1 MAELEG
7 QLAAAEV
14 AAAAAPG
21 TTEVEMLAASDVA
34 PAPAPAPTVSAIFE
48 ADATLPDGTV
58 VESGAEVVKTW
69 SVRNNGSAPWPA
81 DTVIS
86 HVDGEMAGTAAEFAV
101 GEVGVGASANIEVT
115 LVVPAVTEQEQ
126 QRACK
131 SVWQL
136 SSQATGVFGDQLWC
150 EVSAKWEN
158 VEVAPAG
165 TFFGNLFGPP
175 AVVVAAPEIP
185 DDAAGA
191 AAAAAAATATATLDA
206 VPTTPAAAEEL
217 SAVISVAGSEVSEI
231 DQLEASSSCDDFV
244 MIQDGVAVSPAAS
257 GEQPAEEDGA
267 SVGTVPLV
275 PTMPIDRSASEVS
288 AASAIAMVEASNVAE
303 AAAAAEAV
311 EAAAAAAAAA
321 TPAPA
326 AEVVAAADA
335 TAQQLPPGW
344 ECKSTPDC
352 RVYYIDHNTQTT
364 SWTHPL
370 TNVTSPIVAA
380 QPEPVAEAAA
390 AVAAG
395 GAGPVVPGEA
405 AAAAAEPFLTTT
417 FSAGVLPAAPAAE
430 VPGAAAAARSEEM
443 VERLAM
449 EEMDQQVAQ
458 SLQDAEVS
466 ESASPFADQLL
477 QMQNMGFFDAAK
489 NEAMLKKH
497 KGDVMRAV
505 DGLLQ

>member
-1 MAELEG
+1 
-7 QLAAAEV
+7 
-14 AAAAAPG
+14 
-21 TTEVEMLAASDVA
+21 
-34 PAPAPAPTVSAIFE
+34 
-48 ADATLPDGTV
+48 
-58 VESGAEVVKTW
+58 
-69 SVRNNGSAPWPA
+69 
-81 DTVIS
+81 
-86 HVDGEMAGTAAEFAV
+86 
-101 GEVGVGASANIEVT
+101 
-115 LVVPAVTEQEQ
+115 
-126 QRACK
+126 
-131 SVWQL
+131 
-136 SSQATGVFGDQLWC
+136 
-150 EVSAKWEN
+150 
-158 VEVAPAG
+158 
-165 TFFGNLFGPP
+165 
-175 AVVVAAPEIP
+175 
-185 DDAAGA
+185 
-191 AAAAAAATATATLDA
+191 
-206 VPTTPAAAEEL
+206 
-217 SAVISVAGSEVSEI
+217 
-231 DQLEASSSCDDFV
+231 

-326 AEVVAAADA
+326 AEVDSFARIVAADDA